1 MSHDWLRYI
10 TWSGYQYLAILLKY
24 VVLIQ
29 VKFPHDKPFIACFF
43 LLIVEEVK
51 NSKIIIFVEKFL
63 KGKLL
68 SVANILLFSLG
79 DIKVEK
85 KNFLI

>member
-10 TWSGYQYLAILLKY
+10 TWSGYQYLGILLKY

-51 NSKIIIFVEKFL
+51 NCKIIIFVDIFL
-63 KGKLL
+63 NVNYFQLQT
-68 SVANILLFSLG
+68 VFFRFR

-85 KNFLI
+85 TF